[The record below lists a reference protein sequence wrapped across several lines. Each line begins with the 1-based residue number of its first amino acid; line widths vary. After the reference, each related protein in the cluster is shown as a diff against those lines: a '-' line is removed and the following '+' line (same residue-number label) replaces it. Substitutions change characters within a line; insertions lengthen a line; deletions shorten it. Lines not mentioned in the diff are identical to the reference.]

1 MKRLCKSFLACV
13 MLAALCANCSTPDD
27 GNKLIGGPVAPLPDN
42 GIINPLGLESI
53 IIADG
58 GYLNEASYSLV
69 YGIWFN
75 YNDIIFDK
83 QWLAEKEELRLK
95 VREQCANAGADGVK
109 KGVANL
115 VFAPLVDLSVTADRF
130 VCGRG
135 SGEELID
142 LFYISLIEHPHQF
155 TYPEGD
161 LIDPNY
167 TDLYKLFEAEDWIGK
182 NYMCP
187 WRFDLILKSQN
198 DSKEFSGATITIKVT
213 LGDGQK
219 LVGTTTNK

>member
-1 MKRLCKSFLACV
+1 MKRLCKSLLACV
-13 MLAALCANCSTPDD
+13 MLAALCANCSTPED
-27 GNKLIGGPVAPLPDN
+27 GNKPIGGPGVPLPDN
-42 GIINPLGLESI
+42 GVFNPAGLESI
-53 IIADG
+53 NLTEINYTSSDNLA
-58 GYLNEASYSLV
+58 YSV
-69 YGIWFN
+69 MFN
-75 YNDIIFDK
+75 YNDILFDQ

-95 VREQCANAGADGVK
+95 IREQCANAGAEGVS

-130 VCGRG
+130 VCGHG
-135 SGEELID
+135 VGEELID

-187 WRFDLILKSQN
+187 WMFDLILKSEYS
-198 DSKEFSGATITIKVT
+198 SKEFGGATITIKVT
-213 LGDGQK
+213 LGDGQV
-219 LVGTTTNK
+219 LVGSNK

>member
-1 MKRLCKSFLACV
+1 MKKLCKSFLACV
-13 MLAALCANCSTPDD
+13 MLAALCANCSTPEDD
-27 GNKLIGGPVAPLPDN
+27 NKIIGGPGVPLPDN
-42 GIINPLGLESI
+42 GVFNPAGLESI
-53 IIADG
+53 NLTEINYTSSDNLA
-58 GYLNEASYSLV
+58 YSV
-69 YGIWFN
+69 MFN
-75 YNDIIFDK
+75 YNDILFDQ

-95 VREQCANAGADGVK
+95 IREQCAKAGAEGVS

-130 VCGRG
+130 VCGHG
-135 SGEELID
+135 VGEELID

-187 WRFDLILKSQN
+187 WRFDLILKSEYS
-198 DSKEFSGATITIKVT
+198 SKEFGGATITIKVT
-213 LGDGQK
+213 LGDGQV
-219 LVGTTTNK
+219 LVGSNK

>member
-13 MLAALCANCSTPDD
+13 MLAALCANCSTPEDD
-27 GNKLIGGPVAPLPDN
+27 NKIIGGPVAPLPDN
-42 GIINPLGLESI
+42 GVFNPAGLESI
-53 IIADG
+53 NLTEINYTSSDNLA
-58 GYLNEASYSLV
+58 YSV
-69 YGIWFN
+69 MFN
-75 YNDIIFDK
+75 YNDIIFDQ

-95 VREQCANAGADGVK
+95 IREQCAKAGAEGVS
-109 KGVANL
+109 KGMANL
-115 VFAPLVDLSVTADRF
+115 VFAPLVDLSVTADKF
-130 VCGRG
+130 VCGHG
-135 SGEELID
+135 VGEELID

-187 WRFDLILKSQN
+187 WRFDLILKSEY
-198 DSKEFSGATITIKVT
+198 SRKEFGGATITIKVT
-213 LGDGQK
+213 LGDGQV
-219 LVGTTTNK
+219 LVGSNK

>member
-1 MKRLCKSFLACV
+1 MKRLCKSLLACV
-13 MLAALCANCSTPDD
+13 MLAALCANCSTPEDD
-27 GNKLIGGPVAPLPDN
+27 NKPIGGPGVPLPDN
-42 GIINPLGLESI
+42 GVFNPAGLESI
-53 IIADG
+53 NLTEINYTSSDNLA
-58 GYLNEASYSLV
+58 YSV
-69 YGIWFN
+69 MFN
-75 YNDIIFDK
+75 YNDIIFDQ

-95 VREQCANAGADGVK
+95 IREQCAKAGAEGVS

-135 SGEELID
+135 VGEELID

-187 WRFDLILKSQN
+187 WRFDLILKSEY
-198 DSKEFSGATITIKVT
+198 SRKEFGGATITIKVT
-213 LGDGQK
+213 LGDGQV
-219 LVGTTTNK
+219 LVGSNK

>member
-1 MKRLCKSFLACV
+1 MKKLCKSFLACV
-13 MLAALCANCSTPDD
+13 MLAALCANCSTPED
-27 GNKLIGGPVAPLPDN
+27 GNKPIGGPGAPLPDN
-42 GIINPLGLESI
+42 GVFNPAGLESI
-53 IIADG
+53 NLTEINYTSSDNLA
-58 GYLNEASYSLV
+58 YSV
-69 YGIWFN
+69 MFN
-75 YNDIIFDK
+75 YNDILFDQ

-95 VREQCANAGADGVK
+95 IREQCAKAGAEGVS
-109 KGVANL
+109 KGMANL

-130 VCGRG
+130 VCGHG
-135 SGEELID
+135 VGEELID

-187 WRFDLILKSQN
+187 WRFDLILKSEY
-198 DSKEFSGATITIKVT
+198 SRKEFGGATITIKVT
-213 LGDGQK
+213 LGDGQV
-219 LVGTTTNK
+219 LVGSNK

>member
-13 MLAALCANCSTPDD
+13 MLAALCANCSTPEDD
-27 GNKLIGGPVAPLPDN
+27 NKIIGGPVAPLPDN
-42 GIINPLGLESI
+42 GVFNPAGLESI
-53 IIADG
+53 NLTEINYTSSDNLA
-58 GYLNEASYSLV
+58 YSV
-69 YGIWFN
+69 MFN
-75 YNDIIFDK
+75 YNDILFDQ

-95 VREQCANAGADGVK
+95 IREQCAKAGAEGVS

-130 VCGRG
+130 VCGHG
-135 SGEELID
+135 VGEELID

-187 WRFDLILKSQN
+187 WRFDLILKSEYS
-198 DSKEFSGATITIKVT
+198 SKEFGGATITIKVT
-213 LGDGQK
+213 LGDGQV
-219 LVGTTTNK
+219 LVGSNK

>member
-13 MLAALCANCSTPDD
+13 MLAALCANCSTPED
-27 GNKLIGGPVAPLPDN
+27 GNKLIGGPGAPLPDN
-42 GIINPLGLESI
+42 GVFNPAGLESI
-53 IIADG
+53 NLTEINYTSSDNLA
-58 GYLNEASYSLV
+58 YSV
-69 YGIWFN
+69 MFN
-75 YNDIIFDK
+75 YNDILFDQ

-95 VREQCANAGADGVK
+95 IREQCAKAGAEGVS

-115 VFAPLVDLSVTADRF
+115 VFAPLVDLSVTADRV
-130 VCGRG
+130 VCGHG
-135 SGEELID
+135 MGEELID

-187 WRFDLILKSQN
+187 WRFDLILKSEYGK
-198 DSKEFSGATITIKVT
+198 KEFGGATITIKVT
-213 LGDGQK
+213 LGDGQV
-219 LVGTTTNK
+219 LVGSNK

>member
-1 MKRLCKSFLACV
+1 MKRLCKSLLACV
-13 MLAALCANCSTPDD
+13 MLAALCANCSTPED
-27 GNKLIGGPVAPLPDN
+27 GNKPIGGPGVPLPDN
-42 GIINPLGLESI
+42 GVFNPAGLESI
-53 IIADG
+53 NLTEINYTSSDNLA
-58 GYLNEASYSLV
+58 YSV
-69 YGIWFN
+69 MFN
-75 YNDIIFDK
+75 YNDILFDQ

-95 VREQCANAGADGVK
+95 IREQCAKAGAEGVS

-135 SGEELID
+135 GGEELID

-187 WRFDLILKSQN
+187 WRFDLILKSEY
-198 DSKEFSGATITIKVT
+198 SRKEFGGATITIKVT
-213 LGDGQK
+213 LGDGQV
-219 LVGTTTNK
+219 LVGSNK